1 LNAFVAVDVVIVD
14 DNSYDNVAAADVNGN
29 SDFVYN
35 TNSDN
40 AGGGD

>member
-1 LNAFVAVDVVIVD
+1 MNAFVAVDAVIVD
-14 DNSYDNVAAADVNGN
+14 DDSYDNVAAADFNGN

-35 TNSDN
+35 INSDN